1 MDPIF
6 EPAWVNYLTPI
17 SDYAGY
23 GLIAVF
29 AASFVW
35 TCATL
40 GGMVSRAGE
49 IDKAEGNADQTKDDA
64 K

>member
-6 EPAWVNYLTPI
+6 EPAWLNYLAPL

-29 AASFVW
+29 IVSFIW

-40 GGMVSRAGE
+40 GGMVSKAE
-49 IDKAEGNADQTKDDA
+49 KMDKAEEKTEAKKDA
-64 K
+64 E